1 MKFKSNGE
9 VRVVYMGT
17 PEISARVL
25 SSILEAG
32 FNVVAVVSNEDK
44 EVGRRHELEATP
56 VKKVALDAGIPVF
69 QPHRIRLDHSFLDNL
84 DFDVLV
90 TMAYGQIVP
99 KEVLDAPKVGAINLH
114 GSLLPSLR
122 GAAPIQR
129 AIINGD
135 KVTGVTLMKMV
146 EAMDAGEMYDK
157 EEVVIEDNDNY
168 TSLANK
174 ISDCA
179 SHLIVKDL
187 LAYANGEIKGVAQDE
202 SQVTFAKKILPEDE
216 RLPLSLPITSLLSY
230 IRGLSETPGG
240 YFLLDG
246 KKLKV
251 YKASLSSLPLSGKI
265 GEIVKCT
272 KGIFIQANGGILSLD
287 EVQLEGKKRMD
298 GKSFANGANGL
309 LGKVLE

>member
-1 MKFKSNGE
+1 MRFNGNGE

-17 PEISARVL
+17 PEISAKVL
-25 SSILEAG
+25 TSILEAG
-32 FNVVAVVSNEDK
+32 FKVIAVVSNEDK
-44 EVGRRHELEATP
+44 EVGRKRELEATS

-69 QPHRIRLDHSFLDNL
+69 QPHRIRLDHSFLDDL

-99 KEVLDAPKVGAINLH
+99 KEVLDAPKIGAINLH

-129 AIINGD
+129 AIMNGD

-157 EEVVIEDNDNY
+157 EEVAIDEDDNY
-168 TSLANK
+168 TSLAEK
-174 ISDCA
+174 ISECA
-179 SHLIVKDL
+179 SSLIVKDL
-187 LAYANGEIKGVAQDE
+187 LPYANGELKGMKQDE

-216 RLPLSLPITSLLSY
+216 RLPLSLPVASLLSY
-230 IRGLSETPGG
+230 IRGLSKTPGG

-251 YKASLSSLPLSGKI
+251 YEASLSSLPLSGRL
-265 GEIVKCT
+265 GEIVKCA
-272 KGIFIQANGGILSLD
+272 KGVFDQANGGILSLD
-287 EVQLEGKKRMD
+287 VVQLEGKKKMD
-298 GKSFANGANGL
+298 GRSFANGASGL

>member
-1 MKFKSNGE
+1 MRFNGNGE

-32 FNVVAVVSNEDK
+32 FNVIAVVSNEDK
-44 EVGRRHELEATP
+44 EVGRKRELEATP

-69 QPHRIRLDHSFLDNL
+69 QPHRIRLDHSFLDDL

-99 KEVLDAPKVGAINLH
+99 KEVLDAPKIGAINLH

-129 AIINGD
+129 AIMNGE

-157 EEVVIEDNDNY
+157 AEVAIDEGDNY
-168 TSLANK
+168 TSLAEK
-174 ISDCA
+174 ISECA
-179 SHLIVKDL
+179 SSLIVKDL
-187 LAYANGEIKGVAQDE
+187 LPYANGELKGVEQDE

-216 RLPLSLPITSLLSY
+216 RLPLSLPVSSLLSY
-230 IRGLSETPGG
+230 IRGLSKTPGG

-251 YKASLSSLPLSGKI
+251 YEASLSSLPLSGRL
-265 GEIVKCT
+265 GEIVKCS
-272 KGIFIQANGGILSLD
+272 KGVFVQANGGILSLE

-298 GKSFANGANGL
+298 GRSFANGASGL

>member
-1 MKFKSNGE
+1 MRYESNAD
-9 VRVVYMGT
+9 VKVVYMGT

-25 SSILEAG
+25 SSIIEAG
-32 FNVVAVVSNEDK
+32 FDVVAVVSNEDK
-44 EVGRRHELEATP
+44 EVGRRHELEPTP
-56 VKKVALDAGIPVF
+56 VKKVALAHNIPVF
-69 QPHRIRLDHSFLDNL
+69 QPHRIKKDNAFLTSM

-129 AIINGD
+129 AIMLGEP
-135 KVTGVTLMKMV
+135 KTGVTLMRMV

-157 EEVVIEDNDNY
+157 EEIEITENDTY
-168 TSLANK
+168 TSLADK
-174 ISDCA
+174 ISLCA
-179 SHLIVKDL
+179 SSLIVKDL
-187 LAYANGEIKGVAQDE
+187 LRYANKELPGVAQDE
-202 SQVTFAKKILPEDE
+202 SLVTFANKILPEDE
-216 RLPLSLPITSLLSY
+216 HIPLSLSVSSLLCY
-230 IRGLSETPGG
+230 IRALSEVPGG

-251 YKASLSSLPLSGKI
+251 YKASASSLPLHGAL

-272 KGIFIQANGGILSLD
+272 KGVFVQAKDGIISLD
-287 EVQLEGKKRMD
+287 DVQLEGKKRMD
-298 GKSFANGANGL
+298 GKSFANGASAF
-309 LGKVLE
+309 LGKVLS